1 MFALNCQC
9 ICAAAEFNYVRYFHF
24 AIERRL
30 NFLLYFICE
39 RLIYDSSYLFTTHK
53 KQSALAKVERDIR
66 FKVNKEASVILT
78 LLQLYSLKEMIHDEG
93 HY

>member
-1 MFALNCQC
+1 MIRA
-9 ICAAAEFNYVRYFHF
+9 ICSLHK
-24 AIERRL
+24 
-30 NFLLYFICE
+30 
-39 RLIYDSSYLFTTHK
+39 K